1 MSRYWGYSQRPSN
14 WKELLQEVPEIEPE
28 MQEISEVLEI
38 PAPEIVPNKPEV
50 LDKPKIPAPEI
61 VPLEIPPPPKAA
73 EVVVPNKTEV
83 ISEYVNTDSS
93 VTYL

>member
-14 WKELLQEVPEIEPE
+14 WKELLQEVVIPEK
-28 MQEISEVLEI
+28 QEISEVLEI
-38 PAPEIVPNKPEV
+38 PAPEIVPDKPEV
-50 LDKPKIPAPEI
+50 LDKPEIPKLEI
-61 VPLEIPPPPKAA
+61 VPLEIQSPPEAA

-83 ISEYVNTDSS
+83 ILEYINTDSS